1 MTPKPP
7 QTEPQSHPDNDDAV
21 ADNGM
26 YHLLARLWLYEVDEP
41 LLIELTTA
49 PMRELYLAAGGRLPS
64 NTDSTA
70 HTIDDLA
77 VDYCQL
83 FVGPQQA
90 APPYQSVWLTGEFQG
105 KPVESMQQFIDVIR
119 FNVKRLP
126 SGTMLDHLGT
136 QLLVMAAMNQA
147 LTSEFIPQ
155 TLLEIR
161 SEFFRR
167 HLLWPA
173 RLLAAAEKNSQTPFY
188 RSLATVTREFL
199 NWEGRRIA

>member
-7 QTEPQSHPDNDDAV
+7 QTEPQSRPDNDDAV

-41 LLIELTTA
+41 LLIGLTTA

-90 APPYQSVWLTGEFQG
+90 ASPYQSVWLTGEFQG
-105 KPVESMQQFIDVIR
+105 KPVESMQQFVDVIR
-119 FNVKRLP
+119 FNVKCLP

-167 HLLWPA
+167 HLLWPE
-173 RLLAAAEKNSQTPFY
+173 RLLAAAEEHSQTPFY

-199 NWEGRRIA
+199 NGEGRRIA